1 MNNKIKP
8 RQFDAIVIG
17 GGHAGI
23 EAAYALAKR
32 NFNTALIT
40 LNLNRLAMLPCNPSI
55 GGSAKGIITK
65 EIDALGGMQGFFSD
79 LAMIQIKMLN
89 SSKGPSVW
97 SLRAQIDKEKYCKII
112 LEDIKKQPN
121 ITLIEDEVVD
131 LVVSKRNVCKGVVL
145 SSNNEIINAKV
156 VVMTT
161 GVYMNA
167 RILRGDKITYIGP
180 DGEKRS
186 TSLSQNLKKY
196 GFDIIRLKTGTP
208 CRIYTNSIDFSKVEK
223 EVLDDNDLFFSTRSN
238 RRLEKQTYCYLTHST
253 AETKRIV
260 EENIKRSALYSGI
273 IEGIGPRYCPS
284 FEDKIVR
291 FPSKVAHHIFF
302 EPETNK
308 GDIMYIN
315 GLSTS
320 MPEDVQDLMIK
331 SIPGLENAK
340 VQKYGYAIEYD
351 AINPQNLYR
360 SLESKIVKNFF
371 SAGQPNGTSGY
382 EEAAAQG
389 LVAGIN
395 AANKLDKKVPMI
407 ISRSDAYI
415 GVLIDDITL
424 KGTNEPYRMLTSR
437 AEYRLLLRNDNVD
450 ERLCEYAFKNKMI
463 SKEEYQKIKDKYKFI
478 NDTIASLK
486 KEFVSSNSFVAKKYG
501 LEHGISK
508 LKFLSNPEVDPIDI
522 LGKDFPYIT
531 ELTIQVRL
539 FGYLQKQ
546 KSMAEK
552 MNRLEKLKLPENLN
566 YSEVENLAT
575 EAIEKLNKL
584 KPLNIGQASR
594 ISGINPADIQMLIY
608 WMNHKRNK

>member
-32 NFNTALIT
+32 NFSTALIT

-121 ITLIEDEVVD
+121 ITLIEDEVAD

-223 EVLDDNDLFFSTRSN
+223 EVLDDNDLFFSPRSN